1 VLHDW
6 YYVRPN
12 CDPGDGSS
20 ELQVDYFLSEEDVI
34 AFSKQSNF
42 FDVSEEPESQ
52 ETEEPAQASP
62 AIENTKSSLN
72 GPSTPQ
78 DRKTKP
84 QDPAKPLLS
93 SAKSSFSESSH
104 YEWSNLWP
112 ILQAAGWFYV
122 KASNPLHD
130 WYYVRPNRD
139 PKDERAKLGRHYF
152 TCPSDVI
159 DFVKELD
166 EKDGKQPRK
175 SDVGGMLIAFEEEA
189 TVYSG

>member
-1 VLHDW
+1 M
-6 YYVRPN
+6 
-12 CDPGDGSS
+12 
-20 ELQVDYFLSEEDVI
+20 
-34 AFSKQSNF
+34 
-42 FDVSEEPESQ
+42 
-52 ETEEPAQASP
+52 
-62 AIENTKSSLN
+62 
-72 GPSTPQ
+72 
-78 DRKTKP
+78 
-84 QDPAKPLLS
+84 
-93 SAKSSFSESSH
+93 
-104 YEWSNLWP
+104 
-112 ILQAAGWFYV
+112 QAAGWFYV